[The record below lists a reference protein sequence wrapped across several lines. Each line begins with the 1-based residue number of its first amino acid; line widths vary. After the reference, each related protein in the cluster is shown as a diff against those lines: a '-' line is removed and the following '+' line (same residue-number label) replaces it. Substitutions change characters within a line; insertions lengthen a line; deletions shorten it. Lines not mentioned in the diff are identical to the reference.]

1 MKKFVIAAVVLLAG
15 CGSVPPIDLQLE
27 LEALGG
33 LVKVNPAITIGDGK
47 VGPTGV
53 EVIIDEEKLNGQ

>member
-1 MKKFVIAAVVLLAG
+1 MKKFVIAAVFILAG
-15 CGSVPPIDLQLE
+15 CGSMPPIDLDLQ

-33 LVKVNPAITIGDGK
+33 LVKVNPAVTVGDGK
-47 VGPTGV
+47 VGPTEV